1 MKNSLRQ
8 MLVLAGGQGTRLQS
22 LVSDKPKPMAPVNNR
37 PFLAYL
43 LDYWIGQGINL
54 IGISVGY
61 KAKYIKDYFCY
72 EYNKAKIF
80 YIEELELLGTGGAI
94 RKAINFQNSP
104 WVENDLM
111 VINGDTWFEISLP
124 KLLKDFTIN
133 NNPITIAIKYLK
145 SNDRYGSIVINND
158 QLVEEFNN
166 FQLNNSFIN
175 GGCYLINRNFF
186 INYLKNLPEKFSFEE
201 IALKD
206 LANKGFI
213 SASVQNV
220 NFLDI
225 GVPEDY
231 KKVNTI
237 INKKLN

>member
-1 MKNSLRQ
+1 MKQILI
-8 MLVLAGGQGTRLQS
+8 LAGGLGTRLKS
-22 LVSDKPKPMAPVNNR
+22 LALEGPKPMAPVNGK

-43 LDYWIGQGINL
+43 IDYWINQGISL
-54 IGISVGY
+54 IGISTGY
-61 KAKYIKDYFCY
+61 KSEYIKEYFGNI
-72 EYNKAKIF
+72 YNKTKIF

-94 RKAINFQNSP
+94 KKAINEKKFYCTEDN
-104 WVENDLM
+104 LII
-111 VINGDTWFEISLP
+111 INGDTWFEISLS
-124 KLLKDFTIN
+124 KFLADYQIN
-133 NNPITIAIKYLK
+133 KNPITIAVKYLDQ
-145 SNDRYGSIVINND
+145 NNRYGSIKIVHNN
-158 QLVEEFNN
+158 LIEN
-166 FQLNNSFIN
+166 FSNSPINNSFIN
-175 GGCYLINRNFF
+175 GGCYLINKNFF
-186 INYLKNLPEKFSFEE
+186 INYFKNLPEKFSFEE

-237 INKKLN
+237 INIKLN

>member
-1 MKNSLRQ
+1 M
-8 MLVLAGGQGTRLQS
+8 
-22 LVSDKPKPMAPVNNR
+22 
-37 PFLAYL
+37 
-43 LDYWIGQGINL
+43 
-54 IGISVGY
+54 
-61 KAKYIKDYFCY
+61 
-72 EYNKAKIF
+72 
-80 YIEELELLGTGGAI
+80 
-94 RKAINFQNSP
+94 
-104 WVENDLM
+104 
-111 VINGDTWFEISLP
+111 P
-124 KLLKDFTIN
+124 KLLKDFTTN

-145 SNDRYGSIVINND
+145 SNDRYGSIVINSN
-158 QLVEEFNN
+158 QIVEKFSN

>member
-1 MKNSLRQ
+1 MKQILI
-8 MLVLAGGQGTRLQS
+8 LAGGLGTRLKS
-22 LVSDKPKPMAPVNNR
+22 LALEGPKPMAPVNGK

-43 LDYWIGQGINL
+43 IDYWINQGISL
-54 IGISVGY
+54 IGISTGY
-61 KAKYIKDYFCY
+61 KSEYIKEYFGNI
-72 EYNKAKIF
+72 YNKTKIF

-94 RKAINFQNSP
+94 KKAINEKQFYLIEDN
-104 WVENDLM
+104 LII
-111 VINGDTWFEISLP
+111 INGDTWFEISLS
-124 KLLKDFTIN
+124 KFLADSQIN
-133 NNPITIAIKYLK
+133 KNPITIAVKYLDQ
-145 SNDRYGSIVINND
+145 NNRYGSIKIVHNN
-158 QLVEEFNN
+158 LIEN
-166 FQLNNSFIN
+166 FSNSPINNSFIN